1 MNLALAT
8 AALLLGLAG
17 TPHCAAMCGAA
28 CTGLQK
34 AAGGGLQ
41 AALGWHAG
49 RLAGYAAAGAVLGG
63 GVAALGSWSREAEA
77 LRPVWVAVQAAAVVI
92 GAWLLVAGRQPAW
105 MLRIGRSGAPA
116 DAVQTVRF
124 LPRTAAAAGSGLPWV
139 ALPCGL
145 LQSAMLIAALGSGA
159 GEGAL
164 LMALFGLGSAGGLV
178 AAPWLWNR
186 AERGSPTA
194 RVLLVRV
201 AGLMLLA
208 AAAWSLVRL
217 VGGPGVPEIFCL

>member
-28 CTGLQK
+28 CTGVQK

-49 RLAGYAAAGAVLGG
+49 RIAGYAAAGALLGG
-63 GVAALGSWSREAEA
+63 GVAALGAWSREAEA
-77 LRPVWVAVQAAAVVI
+77 LRPLWVAVQAAAVVI
-92 GAWLLVAGRQPAW
+92 GAWLLLVGRQPAW
-105 MLRIGRSGAPA
+105 MLRIGRSAAPA
-116 DAVQTVRF
+116 GAVQTVRF
-124 LPRTAAAAGSGLPWV
+124 MPRAAVAAGGGLPWV

-145 LQSAMLIAALGSGA
+145 LQSALLIAALGSGA

-164 LMALFGLGSAGGLV
+164 LMALFGIGSAGGLV
-178 AAPWLWNR
+178 AAPWLWSR
-186 AERGSPTA
+186 AGQGSPTVRA
-194 RVLLVRV
+194 VLVRV

-208 AAAWSLVRL
+208 AAAWSLLRL
-217 VGGPGVPEIFCL
+217 VAGPGLPEVFCL